1 MKKFLMVIIVSV
13 FLISACSNE
22 NKTISTSNTYVSK
35 ADDERQEVPGTIY
48 ADDEIINEFITQFNN
63 ESKYDVVDISKG
75 NIRIKYHGYINGHW
89 IEFLSGDGGL
99 SLSINGGQDE
109 DLKQSMFD
117 VMHEVLKV
125 ADKTLTDDEIQQV
138 TADLNASKYMI
149 NAYIINENITIGT
162 YVPIVEQSYGNTTCR
177 VDLVLHNYN

>member
-1 MKKFLMVIIVSV
+1 MAS
-13 FLISACSNE
+13 
-22 NKTISTSNTYVSK
+22 
-35 ADDERQEVPGTIY
+35 
-48 ADDEIINEFITQFNN
+48 
-63 ESKYDVVDISKG
+63 
-75 NIRIKYHGYINGHW
+75 YINGHW